1 MINLLHR
8 QERPALFLHLHN
20 CDAQTSLSP
29 ALFLSSDIHVQ
40 RRFQICVQPKNTK
53 LRAPCISTT
62 LRQHC
67 LDANTSIAGKTPRP
81 RVGSRIFRQNQNQPA
96 PNAVTTCSRFPLS
109 KTLPAPLM
117 SRSQR
122 GCAGCQ
128 HQSEC
133 ISFPVDEAI
142 NACRGNGR

>member
-1 MINLLHR
+1 MRKHPSHLLCFR
-8 QERPALFLHLHN
+8 ALTFMCSVGSKSACN
-20 CDAQTSLSP
+20 
-29 ALFLSSDIHVQ
+29 
-40 RRFQICVQPKNTK
+40 PKTK

-67 LDANTSIAGKTPRP
+67 LDANTSVAGKTPRP

-128 HQSEC
+128 HQSEGF
-133 ISFPVDEAI
+133 SFPVDEAI
-142 NACRGNGR
+142 NAYRGNGR